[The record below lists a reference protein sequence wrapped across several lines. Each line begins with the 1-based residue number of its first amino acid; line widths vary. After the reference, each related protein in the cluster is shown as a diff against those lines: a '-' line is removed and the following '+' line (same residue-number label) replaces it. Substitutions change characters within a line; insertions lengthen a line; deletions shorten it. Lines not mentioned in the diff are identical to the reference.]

1 MSRFHKV
8 ALILVLTT
16 MFCDVLCEGQSAAPR
31 KLSLRE
37 AEDLALASHP
47 QVQVAHNEASAAG
60 ERVREVRSA
69 YYPAVNADLTGS
81 QSNHDARIGA
91 GAISASRLF
100 DRFSQGIT
108 VSQLITDLGRTS
120 NLVASSKLQA
130 QAMQQD
136 YQATRY
142 DVLLRVNQAYFNA
155 LQAQA
160 VVKVALETVAA
171 RQQLSDQ
178 VTTLAQN
185 KLKSQLDVSFSEVNL
200 SDAKLLLIRA
210 QDGVQQAFAELAR
223 AIGSDQPA
231 SFELTD
237 EALSASP
244 PAQPEQMIDEA
255 LKNRPEVASLRLS
268 SDAAHRFA
276 EAEKD
281 LNRPTVSFAAVAGFL
296 PLINAAQI
304 PAEYEAAAVNV
315 NIPIFNGHLFNAR
328 REAARYR
335 AAAQDQRLKD
345 INLRVTR
352 DVRIAWA
359 SASTA
364 YQRLDVAAQYVKQA
378 SLALDLA
385 QGRYNLGLSSIVE
398 LTQAQLNLTRAE
410 IESLGAKYDYQS
422 QYSALQYA
430 SGQLR

>member
-1 MSRFHKV
+1 VNPFSKV
-8 ALILVLTT
+8 ALTIAFGTL
-16 MFCDVLCEGQSAAPR
+16 FCGLLCEGQTVPPR

-37 AEDLALASHP
+37 AEDLALANHP
-47 QVQVAHNEASAAG
+47 QVQAAQNEASAAG

-69 YYPAVNADLTGS
+69 YYPSVSADLTGS

-91 GAISASRLF
+91 GALSASRLF
-100 DRFSQGIT
+100 DRFGQGIT
-108 VSQLITDLGRTS
+108 VSQLVTDLGRTN
-120 NLVASSKLQA
+120 NLVASTKLQA

-160 VVKVALETVAA
+160 LVKVALETVAA

-185 KLKSQLDVSFSEVNL
+185 KLKSQLDVSFTEVNL

-210 QDGVQQAFAELAR
+210 QDGVQQGFAELAR

-237 EALSASP
+237 EPLPASP
-244 PAQPEQMIDEA
+244 PAQPESLIEEA
-255 LKNRPEVASLRLS
+255 LKNRPEVASLRLT

-281 LNRPTVSFAAVAGFL
+281 LNRPTVSLAAVAGFL
-296 PLINAAQI
+296 PLINAGQI
-304 PAEYEAAAVNV
+304 PAEYEGAALNV
-315 NIPIFNGHLFNAR
+315 NIPLFNGHLFAAR

-335 AAAQDQRLKD
+335 AAADDQRFRD
-345 INLRVTR
+345 IRLRVTR
-352 DVRIAWA
+352 DVRVAWA
-359 SASTA
+359 NASTA

-378 SLALDLA
+378 SLALELA

-410 IESLGAKYDYQS
+410 IESLGAKYDYQT
-422 QYSALQYA
+422 QFAALQYA
-430 SGQLR
+430 SGLIR